1 MRRWR
6 ASRMRRQGSCRP
18 FNLLLIDLGAEAV
31 YEAHFAL
38 RTRPFLPH
46 PGPGSFVR
54 FESLAGR
61 RRQAEECL
69 RQGAGFVLVTGE
81 PGIGKSAW
89 CADLAR
95 SLESQFKPVTVSVA
109 GGMTPLDLQACILE
123 LLGHSAA
130 IDSPAAAR
138 TQVLQ
143 AARDLQPG
151 HDGLLLVVDDAHE
164 AGADLLQELRV
175 LTAPRQQEPPLVR
188 LILCGSVE
196 LEEQLADPALE
207 GVSRAVGCHVVLEEL
222 TRQESR
228 EYIQT
233 RIAHAGGT
241 LEEVFSDD
249 AVEAICEAA
258 AGRPRCLN
266 QLCDHS
272 LLLAYVNEQRPAPAE
287 TIFEAL
293 DDLKGLALPWNLPYR
308 SPRAADDQDD
318 RELDWDT
325 RRETLEHESPAS
337 ASEAN
342 DPISLDP
349 AGDNWWDDR
358 DQIAVIEV
366 GGGELMGESAGAH
379 ADWEPATVDAGEA
392 TPHSIA
398 ADVAAEVIE
407 VHVQDRYADLDR
419 AAESAGGV
427 RRAERWPAPVLRLPA
442 VELAAAAA
450 QDDGGGANIEE
461 LIAAH
466 VHELQVEIRAAVDG
480 EALERAR
487 ELSIDPPEWDVV
499 LPEPEGWN
507 SRQEEASYELRRE
520 RPQPEPATASDT
532 PMALRVTPA
541 CGTTDT
547 NASAAGERPRR
558 YAQLFSRLRWR
569 RAAAE
574 QAQPTPGVF

>member
-1 MRRWR
+1 M
-6 ASRMRRQGSCRP
+6 
-18 FNLLLIDLGAEAV
+18 IDLGAEAV

-69 RQGAGFVLVTGE
+69 RQGTGLVLVTGE
-81 PGIGKSAW
+81 LGVGKSAW

-95 SLESQFKPVTVSVA
+95 SLESQLKPVTVSVA
-109 GGMTPLDLQACILE
+109 GGMTPLDLHASILE
-123 LLGHSAA
+123 LLGHSTDF
-130 IDSPAAAR
+130 DSPAAGR
-138 TQVLQ
+138 LQVLQ
-143 AARDLQPG
+143 AARAAQPG
-151 HDGLLLVVDDAHE
+151 QDGLLLVVDDAQE

-175 LTAPRQQEPPLVR
+175 LSAARPQEPPLVR
-188 LILCGSVE
+188 IVLCGSLE
-196 LEEQLADPALE
+196 LEERLAGPELE
-207 GVSRAVGCHVVLEEL
+207 NISQAIGCHVVLEEL

-241 LEEVFSDD
+241 LEEVFSND
-249 AVEAICEAA
+249 AVEAICEAG

-272 LLLAYVNEQRPAPAE
+272 LLLAYVNEQRPVPGE
-287 TIFEAL
+287 TVCEAL

-308 SPRAADDQDD
+308 SPRAADEQDN

-325 RRETLEHESPAS
+325 RRETLDQEAPAS
-337 ASEAN
+337 GSETT
-342 DPISLDP
+342 DSLSIEP

-366 GGGELMGESAGAH
+366 GGGEAMGETAGTQ
-379 ADWEPATVDAGEA
+379 ADWEHSTADAGE
-392 TPHSIA
+392 TERLPMM
-398 ADVAAEVIE
+398 ADVAADVIE
-407 VHVQDRYADLDR
+407 VRVQDRYADLDR
-419 AAESAGGV
+419 AAESTGV
-427 RRAERWPAPVLRLPA
+427 RLADRWTAAVLRVPAIERPPAP
-442 VELAAAAA
+442 A
-450 QDDGGGANIEE
+450 QEGWIDTNVEE

-466 VHELQVEIRAAVDG
+466 VQQLQVEVRAAVDR
-480 EALERAR
+480 EAPERAG
-487 ELSIDPPEWDVV
+487 EIGSDPSEWDVV
-499 LPEPEGWN
+499 LPEPEGW
-507 SRQEEASYELRRE
+507 SREDEGSCDPTPE
-520 RPQPEPATASDT
+520 RPAHDRDCSSVSAV
-532 PMALRVTPA
+532 ALRVTPDHRE
-541 CGTTDT
+541 TE
-547 NASAAGERPRR
+547 ASAPAAGERPRR

-574 QAQPTPGVF
+574 QGQATPGLF